1 METNGKM
8 RTCSGRIL
16 ALAAAELAVC
26 AATAATTAFY
36 PFDEGAPGTDVA
48 SVLNAVD
55 STLYSGTPSQI
66 ASGQMPAYS
75 SDIPGGWIYS
85 DIYRTNLLSSSANSV
100 TRIRGSVSPVV
111 VEIDTGRCSVLPRG
125 IVTLEATRKK
135 VRSSRFTE

>member
-1 METNGKM
+1 MG
-8 RTCSGRIL
+8 TCCGRIL

-85 DIYRTNLLSSSANSV
+85 DIYHTNLLSSSANSV
-100 TRIRGSVSPVV
+100 AFAPADGVSKSGGLLTLANLSTAISAMDEGT
-111 VEIDTGRCSVLPRG
+111 VEFFAK
-125 IVTLEATRKK
+125 ATRTKAGA
-135 VRSSRFTE
+135 T

>member
-1 METNGKM
+1 MKAYDKM
-8 RTCSGRIL
+8 RKRVVRIL
-16 ALAAAELAVC
+16 VLAAAELAVC
-26 AATAATTAFY
+26 AASAATTAFY

-66 ASGQMPAYS
+66 ASWQMPAYS

-100 TRIRGSVSPVV
+100 AFAPASGVADSGGLLTIADLSTAISAMD
-111 VEIDTGRCSVLPRG
+111 EMD
-125 IVTLEATRKK
+125 
-135 VRSSRFTE
+135 